1 MGRFL
6 FGRKKSPKKGAD
18 AKGQVVMREQ
28 NGAPPMG
35 NQGRL
40 EQKAAIEMNEMQET
54 PQMSRTSLADLY
66 NQLRTSKRGGMFI
79 GNSNSQFY
87 TAVMTDLSD
96 INSAMSKS
104 FTQDALANQKLLINM
119 EHMYQ
124 KLIKSCAAYIA
135 RDPSTNAGKHRKDLV
150 TQIQERASTDLVA
163 LSAVRTDFCGLS
175 PQEQSTKSWN
185 ELLDQS
191 RTIRLSVQD
200 FSQLNKAEGGQAS
213 EVYALKGS
221 NTKVKN
227 AAGKSVPLGELH
239 FFKMEDEYDMTQ
251 SSAAGKVIENIFKRY
266 PTLSKK
272 EKSMIRE
279 LAINADSYDSNE
291 LKQKIDEISG
301 KLSDEGKSAIKFILG
316 NLRGAETTVEL
327 VQDLE
332 IDKYEKVNMS
342 RRNVATS
349 RVAKLVGLDHLVA
362 KSETAELYDEKTQR
376 TFRGNLMQKAQGNMS
391 LKEFTSKQNEQ
402 KKIGDK
408 SMNVNVTGAFQ
419 RDMCNLQVLD
429 VICGQADRHGGNIF
443 ISINNG
449 EVSGLQG
456 IDNDAAFG
464 LNEQVTSSKDLNRH
478 DRAIYDMNTGEM
490 TLPYMDKNLADRIL
504 ALEPDMLRFALKDL
518 LKDEEIEAAIK
529 RLEHTKTAIRKAQ
542 DTQKD
547 TKQKRFLEDDEWN
560 DDTAQDMINKAWE
573 YRGASNK
580 ENIKSVKREIGSKE
594 NYLGRQLINMGTKL
608 YDWDIGEGDTPQLKG
623 RKNKA

>member
-1 MGRFL
+1 MGRFI
-6 FGRKKSPKKGAD
+6 FGRKKSTKKGAD
-18 AKGQVVMREQ
+18 AKGQVAMREQ

-200 FSQLNKAEGGQAS
+200 ISQLNKAEGGAAS
-213 EVYALKGS
+213 EVYELKGS
-221 NTKVKN
+221 NTKAKD
-227 AAGKSVPLGELH
+227 AAGETIPLGEMH
-239 FFKMEDEYDMTQ
+239 FFKMEDEYDMTKIRH
-251 SSAAGKVIENIFKRY
+251 AGKVVENVLERY
-266 PTLSKK
+266 PKLSKK
-272 EKSMIRE
+272 EKSMIRKF
-279 LAINADSYDSNE
+279 AINSGSDQRDV
-291 LKQKIDEISG
+291 LKPKLDEMSD
-301 KLSDEGKSAIKFILG
+301 KLSDLGKIALNSIFG
-316 NLRGAETTVEL
+316 NLKEVETTVGL
-327 VQDLE
+327 MSSLE
-332 IDKYEKVNMS
+332 IDKDKKVNMS

-362 KSETAELYDEKTQR
+362 KSETAELYDEKTQH
-376 TFRGNLMQKAQGNMS
+376 TFRGNLMQKAKGDMS
-391 LKEFTSKQNEQ
+391 LGKLSDNLQEQSKQSKAGN
-402 KKIGDK
+402 KDILI
-408 SMNVNVTGAFQ
+408 NATGAFQ
-419 RDMCNLQVLD
+419 RDLCNLQVLD
-429 VICGQADRHGGNIF
+429 AICGQVDRHMNNIF
-443 ISINNG
+443 ISTNNG
-449 EVSGLQG
+449 ELSALQG

-464 LNEQVTSSKDLNRH
+464 LNEQVSSSKTPLRH

-504 ALEPDMLRFALKDL
+504 ALEPDMIRFALQDL
-518 LKDEEIEAAIK
+518 LKNEEIEAAIK
-529 RLEHTKTAIRKAQ
+529 RLEHIKTAIRKTQ
-542 DTQKD
+542 DTQSE
-547 TKQKRFLEDDEWN
+547 RFLEDDQWN
-560 DDTAQDMINKAWE
+560 DDTAQNMINHTWE
-573 YRGASNK
+573 MENEFFKGKK
-580 ENIKSVKREIGSKE
+580 EKFSQES
-594 NYLGRQLINMGTKL
+594 YFGRFMIEMGPK
-608 YDWDIGEGDTPQLKG
+608 IPIFNRGEGDAPQLMH
-623 RKNKA
+623 RKKKV